1 MTYEE
6 LAHELDRIER
16 DLRDVTDRTLAA
28 TKIAT
33 TALEKVMADLG
44 IPDGEGTRRCVISS
58 KR

>member
-6 LAHELDRIER
+6 LANELDRIER
-16 DLRDVTDRTLAA
+16 NLRDVTARTQAA

-44 IPDGEGTRRCVISS
+44 IPMAKGRADA
-58 KR
+58 

>member
-28 TKIAT
+28 NKIAI

-44 IPDGEGTRRCVISS
+44 IPMAKGRADA
-58 KR
+58 